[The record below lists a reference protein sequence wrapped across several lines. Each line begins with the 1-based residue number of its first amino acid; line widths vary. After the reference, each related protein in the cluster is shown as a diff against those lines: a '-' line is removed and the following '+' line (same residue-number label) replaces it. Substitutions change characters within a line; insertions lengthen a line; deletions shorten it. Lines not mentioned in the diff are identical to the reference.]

1 MLRAIHDYAKGG
13 VTLSPTA
20 RETVRLAYT
29 VRMGEN
35 GNMLRKTAVRYRGKV
50 DSAGRV
56 LIPAELREKMNVK
69 PGTMVTITGGRGRI
83 VVEARSAAVR
93 AAQKYF
99 RALAPESEVWSEE
112 LIAERR
118 REARRE
124 LAD

>member
-1 MLRAIHDYAKGG
+1 M
-13 VTLSPTA
+13 A
-20 RETVRLAYT
+20 RKA
-29 VRMGEN
+29 
-35 GNMLRKTAVRYRGKV
+35 AVRYRGKV

-56 LIPAELREKMNVK
+56 LIPAELRAKMDVR
-69 PGTMVTITGGRGRI
+69 PGATVTITAGRGGI
-83 VVEARSAAVR
+83 LLESRSAAVR

-99 RALAPESEVWSEE
+99 RGLAPESEAWSDE

>member
-1 MLRAIHDYAKGG
+1 
-13 VTLSPTA
+13 
-20 RETVRLAYT
+20 
-29 VRMGEN
+29 
-35 GNMLRKTAVRYRGKV
+35 MLRKAAVRYRGKV

-56 LIPAELREKMNVK
+56 LIPAELREKMDVR
-69 PGTMVTITGGRGRI
+69 PGAIVTITAGRGRI
-83 VVEARSAAVR
+83 VLESRSAAVR

-99 RALAPESEVWSEE
+99 GSLAPEREIWSDE

>member
-1 MLRAIHDYAKGG
+1 
-13 VTLSPTA
+13 
-20 RETVRLAYT
+20 
-29 VRMGEN
+29 MGEN

>member
-1 MLRAIHDYAKGG
+1 MVQNGSMPRKAA
-13 VTLSPTA
+13 LS
-20 RETVRLAYT
+20 Y
-29 VRMGEN
+29 
-35 GNMLRKTAVRYRGKV
+35 KGKV

-56 LIPAELREKMNVK
+56 LIPAELREKMDVR
-69 PGTMVTITGGRGRI
+69 PGATVTITAGRGRI
-83 VVEARSAAVR
+83 VLESRTAAVR

-99 RALAPESEVWSEE
+99 RGLAPESEIWSEE

>member
-1 MLRAIHDYAKGG
+1 MWRNRQDLSGAAGG
-13 VTLSPTA
+13 RS
-20 RETVRLAYT
+20 ENVRLAKS
-29 VRMGEN
+29 VRMVQN
-35 GNMLRKTAVRYRGKV
+35 GNMSRKAAVRYKGKV

-56 LIPAELREKMNVK
+56 LIPVELREKMDVK
-69 PGTMVTITGGRGRI
+69 PGATVTITAGRGRI

>member
-1 MLRAIHDYAKGG
+1 MALRYK
-13 VTLSPTA
+13 
-20 RETVRLAYT
+20 
-29 VRMGEN
+29 
-35 GNMLRKTAVRYRGKV
+35 GKV
-50 DSAGRV
+50 DRAGRV
-56 LIPAELREKMNVK
+56 LIPAELRLKMDVK

-83 VVEARSAAVR
+83 VLESRSAAVR

-99 RALAPESEVWSEE
+99 LSLAPESQTWSEE